1 MYSNIYEE
9 LTYPP
14 PSPLRLFTP
23 IVDSSV
29 NDLSEYFEEKKIFQS
44 KLMI

>member
-14 PSPLRLFTP
+14 PSPPPPIYP